1 MDKTNTLIQRI
12 KDVDNFQNMASFC
25 DNWEDFCI
33 ELAEWGVYSA
43 ARYGVNVDTILS
55 KLQRQKV
62 SHL

>member
-1 MDKTNTLIQRI
+1 MSITNYLDNEQNRLSF
-12 KDVDNFQNMASFC
+12 KELDFLHYLLKNDVDN
-25 DNWEDFCI
+25 
-33 ELAEWGVYSA
+33 VYNSA